1 MRVNINLSAELEDVP
16 LKVSAMLAENYD
28 KLKAAAQFLA
38 EASNNAVIED
48 NIRQSLNDISQAQ
61 KAIHDVFSNLGDL
74 NQILVGYE
82 KIILDMSHGQET
94 QLNLPLDINGGENV

>member
-28 KLKAAAQFLA
+28 KLKVAAQFLA
-38 EASNNAVIED
+38 EASNNAIIED

-61 KAIHDVFSNLGDL
+61 KAIHDVFNNLGDL

-82 KIILDMSHGQET
+82 KIILDMNHGQET
-94 QLNLPLDINGGENV
+94 QLSLPLDINGGENA

>member
-28 KLKAAAQFLA
+28 KLKGAAQFLA
-38 EASNNAVIED
+38 EASNNAIIED
-48 NIRQSLNDISQAQ
+48 NIRQSLSDISQAQ
-61 KAIHDVFSNLGDL
+61 RTLHDVFNNLGDL

-82 KIILDMSHGQET
+82 KILLDMNHGQEL
-94 QLNLPLDINGGENV
+94 QLDLPLNTNGEENV